1 MILALAEV
9 ARNTNSAA
17 AEPDP
22 GKRNDMKK
30 GKTLCFAF
38 LKLIRHIR

>member
-30 GKTLCFAF
+30 AKPCVLPF
-38 LKLIRHIR
+38 